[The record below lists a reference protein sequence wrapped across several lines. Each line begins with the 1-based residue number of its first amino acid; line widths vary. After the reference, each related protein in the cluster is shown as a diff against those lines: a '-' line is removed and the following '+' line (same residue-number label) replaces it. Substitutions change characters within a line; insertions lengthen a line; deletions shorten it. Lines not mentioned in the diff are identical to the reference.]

1 MTCGKTQGFLAK
13 AKIDTAEQVDA
24 KKVRMG
30 PEQALGLLKE
40 VDELYVAKGAK
51 VVGNVVGGS
60 FSGGPGNITIELAL
74 ADTASVPINL
84 IGARATAGVIANGT
98 M

>member
-24 KKVRMG
+24 KKVRLG

-40 VDELYVAKGAK
+40 VD
-51 VVGNVVGGS
+51 
-60 FSGGPGNITIELAL
+60 
-74 ADTASVPINL
+74 
-84 IGARATAGVIANGT
+84 
-98 M
+98 